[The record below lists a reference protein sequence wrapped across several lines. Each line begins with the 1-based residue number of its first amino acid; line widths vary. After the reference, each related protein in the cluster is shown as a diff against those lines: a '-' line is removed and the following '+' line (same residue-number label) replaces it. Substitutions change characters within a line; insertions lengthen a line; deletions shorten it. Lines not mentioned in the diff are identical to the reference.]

1 MHPLDKVACLTP
13 DDPMRRVV
21 SEMTIHPL
29 GAGCVIIGDQLKGII
44 TEGDLRRALNGSC
57 DLDGTKAKEIM
68 TKNPKQ
74 VYPEDNL
81 GVALEKM
88 ERGNHQFQYFPLS
101 PKMILDHWV

>member
-1 MHPLDKVACLTP
+1 MHPLDKVACLMP

-29 GAGCVIIGDQLKGII
+29 GAGCVIIEDQLKGII
-44 TEGDLRRALNGSC
+44 TEGDLRRALNNSC
-57 DLDGTKAKEIM
+57 ELDKTKAKEIM

-81 GVALEKM
+81 GTALEKM
-88 ERGNHQFQYFPLS
+88 EKGES
-101 PKMILDHWV
+101 PISILPVISQR